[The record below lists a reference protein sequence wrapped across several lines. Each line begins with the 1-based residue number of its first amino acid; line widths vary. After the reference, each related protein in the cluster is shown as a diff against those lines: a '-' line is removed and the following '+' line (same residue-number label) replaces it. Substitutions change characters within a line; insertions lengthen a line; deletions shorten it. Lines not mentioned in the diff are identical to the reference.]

1 MAQRDSAVTHA
12 GSGVPIPAGPPHRE
26 AGRGRVRADPIAA
39 ALLLVAGAIGIWQ
52 LLLPW
57 RSTSLAGGPV
67 DPDGTGT
74 VSTTGW
80 QVYRL
85 LRAVPD
91 PDGDI
96 RAAMFSVLG
105 VAVGGGALIVLGL
118 MMMLPLNHRPLGLAG
133 LLISAASILGAC
145 WMLVRARA
153 IFDVGLFGLFAQA
166 QLGWYLF
173 LAAGLVGLAGSWK
186 AISTG

>member
-1 MAQRDSAVTHA
+1 MGRPNSAMSHP
-12 GSGVPIPAGPPHRE
+12 GSGVPAGPPV
-26 AGRGRVRADPIAA
+26 GRRAPRADPIAA
-39 ALLLVAGAIGIWQ
+39 VLLLVAGGIGVWQ

-57 RSTSLAGGPV
+57 RTITV
-67 DPDGTGT
+67 DPGSFTTD

-91 PDGDI
+91 PAADL
-96 RAAMFSVLG
+96 RAATYSVLG

-118 MMMLPLNHRPLGLAG
+118 AMMLAINHRPLGLAA
-133 LLISAASILGAC
+133 LLISMLSVVGAG
-145 WMLVRARA
+145 WLLVRARA

-166 QLGWYLF
+166 QVGWYLF
-173 LAAGLVGLAGSWK
+173 LGAGLLGILGSWK
-186 AISTG
+186 ALATG